1 MMEPS
6 PDQSPDQQDQK
17 DVALR
22 LAVEQFNRGEFY
34 ACHDSLEAL
43 WMEAIEPE
51 RRFYQGLLQTAVAY
65 YHLNNSNRRGC
76 MILLGEANGK
86 LADYLPTYAG
96 WDVLSLWRA
105 NQNNLRHLSQLPE
118 GAPLPCLAIPTLGLL
133 ENKIENP

>member
-1 MMEPS
+1 MTDPR
-6 PDQSPDQQDQK
+6 PDQE
-17 DVALR
+17 DVTLQ
-22 LAVEQFNRGEFY
+22 LAAEQFNRGEFY

-43 WMEAIEPE
+43 WMEAVEPE

-65 YHLNNSNRRGC
+65 YHLTNQNRHGC

-105 NQNNLRHLSQLPE
+105 NQTNLRQLSQLPE
-118 GAPLPCLAIPTLGLL
+118 GDPLPKLALPTLEFVG
-133 ENKIENP
+133 NQTGKS

>member
-1 MMEPS
+1 MTDPR
-6 PDQSPDQQDQK
+6 PDQE
-17 DVALR
+17 DVTLQ
-22 LAVEQFNRGEFY
+22 LAVQQFNRGEFY

-43 WMEAIEPE
+43 WMEAVEPE

-65 YHLNNSNRRGC
+65 YHLTNQNRRGC

-105 NQNNLRHLSQLPE
+105 NQTNLRQLSQLPE
-118 GAPLPCLAIPTLGLL
+118 GDPLPGLTIPTLESV
-133 ENKIENP
+133 ENKTEEP